1 MPSVCTPPSMP
12 KRASFAVHSK
22 ENCPIQEGDLPYDC
36 SEANF
41 LSCFVDADDEALL
54 HYRGSGT
61 RI

>member
-1 MPSVCTPPSMP
+1 MP

-22 ENCPIQEGDLPYDC
+22 ENFPIQAGDLPYDC

-41 LSCFVDADDEALL
+41 LSCFVDEDDEALL